1 MELASQ
7 IFLSLNFE
15 IEKLF
20 DPFLISY
27 IPLRKMGST
36 ASSLFGLI
44 FWNLA
49 ARVPFPLCSSPRSL
63 YFLKQ
68 QSWKIE
74 KNIK

>member
-49 ARVPFPLCSSPRSL
+49 LEEFHFHCVVRPCVVF
-63 YFLKQ
+63 YIF
-68 QSWKIE
+68 
-74 KNIK
+74 